1 MRGRKRG
8 YLNHLLK
15 KKKKKKCVKNKLKQ
29 AITIFK
35 QDIPE
40 YTFYDFHFL
49 PALHSENTLCQLFI

>member
-15 KKKKKKCVKNKLKQ
+15 KKKKKNCVKKKIKKT
-29 AITIFK
+29 ITIFK